1 MDTSTEQLVRDY
13 LNRLAV
19 AARRSLGPGE
29 VMAFIGRMRGAIERQ
44 IGPQGAATPAEV
56 ATMLAALGRPEG
68 LVQLEVAR
76 LKAARSDRGLAAGGR
91 SEGPAGPVGTG
102 EAAGA
107 PAAGAAGAAGAG
119 AGAAKADDG
128 RLAFVA
134 EPVSGPRAVAL
145 AKFTKDEPPAPPPP
159 RWWTELPPMRPRTD
173 TPPASPAR
181 PSRMGR
187 FRRRGQ
193 APEPAGRT
201 AAAGRSGVAGAGL
214 GVAAELPGT
223 ARSEEPGGAGGSADP
238 DNYSHTPEPAAPD
251 APVTQ
256 EAPRGRHVTSRM
268 LRGFAASPPPGGDPH
283 EPAPDDDSRQE
294 AGHGPDDPADYAV
307 GQGGPAEPAAPGSGP
322 ARQSSSGWWWS
333 RVSSGPQDPASA
345 AASPGTGQP
354 GTGQPG
360 TGQPG
365 TGQPG
370 TGQPGTGQPGAGQPG
385 ATRHGG

>member
-91 SEGPAGPVGTG
+91 SEGQAGPMGTG
-102 EAAGA
+102 ETAGASEAGRAPGPDAAGA
-107 PAAGAAGAAGAG
+107 AAGTGEVGAAAAGAAGAAGSG

-128 RLAFVA
+128 RLSFVA

-173 TPPASPAR
+173 TPPRPAVPDGAAPPAR
-181 PSRMGR
+181 
-187 FRRRGQ
+187 
-193 APEPAGRT
+193 
-201 AAAGRSGVAGAGL
+201 SG
-214 GVAAELPGT
+214 
-223 ARSEEPGGAGGSADP
+223 
-238 DNYSHTPEPAAPD
+238 
-251 APVTQ
+251 
-256 EAPRGRHVTSRM
+256 
-268 LRGFAASPPPGGDPH
+268 
-283 EPAPDDDSRQE
+283 
-294 AGHGPDDPADYAV
+294 
-307 GQGGPAEPAAPGSGP
+307 
-322 ARQSSSGWWWS
+322 
-333 RVSSGPQDPASA
+333 
-345 AASPGTGQP
+345 PGTGRPDYRSGSQRD
-354 GTGQPG
+354 G
-360 TGQPG
+360 
-365 TGQPG
+365 
-370 TGQPGTGQPGAGQPG
+370 
-385 ATRHGG
+385 RRRFGGSG